1 MPRRCLFST
10 LALSLFL
17 GNANALTSFDLHN
30 INTAHQQGFTG
41 DGVKI
46 GVIDAQFHPEHF
58 LLNGQFLEPP
68 IDNTHTNQDHAN
80 HVAGIAAANK
90 TNGKSY
96 GIATHSKILA
106 FGNLGQTTK
115 WNDFQKILKYNVKVV
130 NNSHTAPLIT
140 LRDFAQNNDVLIIYA
155 SGNSSTL
162 TPQLSARQG
171 TGSDNNLGAWLTVGN
186 IDSAHVTRIN
196 GKLSV
201 DEYAV
206 GGSGFADTQL
216 CYKASAYCVMA
227 AGTGIQSAG
236 QAGII
241 ESSGSSMAAPVV
253 TGIAALVAQ
262 KYPFLGGKQLAD
274 VILSTANK
282 DFTTPEV
289 IYKQIIGVNKT
300 SYEVVYI
307 DKKAPTDKQQVLDD
321 LKKVYG
327 HTAGLTVNSE
337 FSISSLTKEDV
348 YGQGIVDAEKA
359 LKGLALLDV
368 NRLSAKDV
376 SDNTAFY
383 TINTNGHSALFE
395 NDLNER
401 QWDDKYHIDNITAAK
416 QTLKAA
422 LEHKNAGLKKTGLGT
437 LSLSGDLNYKGD
449 TNIEGGTLALVRPT
463 NTVQSRSA
471 LLRNA
476 AALSLQGNVNVGSA
490 GTLDI
495 SREANLQQNL
505 NNSGTTNINA
515 ETNIANN
522 FENKGRA
529 NVNAKLTAQ
538 NLTNSGTTNIDAE
551 TNVAQNVNN
560 KGTLNLGI
568 TAPHTL
574 NVSGKYTQEQN
585 ATLQLGFLV
594 DDSSNSKLKAQTY
607 DVKGGSLL
615 YAPLSASVANR
626 TITFDLQGLEN
637 HLGNFTNIALTANGH
652 AITYALLSGQN
663 GITITARPNVYADFS
678 GANPSLASVLRA
690 MSSANISNDYTT
702 FFSTLNAADFA
713 SYQSALVDLNDLSHL
728 QYNNLLLGIQNQD
741 ILDKVINLQTEAEG
755 VFLRP
760 RYAHLKAGLKAHR
773 AGFEFYANKNTTL
786 GGFSTFINYDNLSG
800 SDVSSQLVSL
810 GLALR
815 NTTALPIG
823 IFGGA
828 RLGFANNTVKKTQSL
843 KYKTQSASLFAGV
856 DKDLE
861 LAGEV
866 HFIPTFYVNY
876 HYFHQENFHHA
887 GISYRGT
894 AFFNRLQNNGFNGNN
909 LFARNIHAKNSNF
922 ASANLGVT
930 FKQNLAQF
938 WNLGIHGFYERRLL
952 GDKFKSS
959 AQFTDF
965 GGDFEQS
972 LKISQNFFRLGF
984 NLNYELPMNANGIGY
999 FASVGVDYE
1008 TSSNGIDRYRAYGAD
1023 FKGGIKF

>member
-1 MPRRCLFST
+1 MPRRCLFSM

-17 GNANALTSFDLHN
+17 GNANALTSFELHN
-30 INTAHQQGFTG
+30 INEAHKQGFTG
-41 DGVKI
+41 EGVKI

-58 LLNGQFLEPP
+58 LLSGQFLEPP

-186 IDSAHVTRIN
+186 IDPAHVTRIN

-236 QAGII
+236 QTGII

-337 FSISSLTKEDV
+337 FGISSLTKEDV
-348 YGQGIVDAEKA
+348 YGQGIVDAESA
-359 LKGLALLDV
+359 MKGLKTIDI
-368 NRLSAKDV
+368 NRMSV
-376 SDNTAFY
+376 SDVQTIDGVNVAMWTLNTQGY
-383 TINTNGHSALFE
+383 NPLFE
-395 NDLNER
+395 HDIDQKKWN
-401 QWDDKYHIDNITAAK
+401 DKYHVNNKNAA
-416 QTLKAA
+416 TLKAT
-422 LEHKNAGLKKTGLGT
+422 LGNVNAGLKKTGLGT
-437 LSLSGDLNYKGD
+437 LSLSGDLNYKGP
-449 TNIEGGTLALVRPT
+449 TIVEEGTLELGKKVKVAARSARLFRANST
-463 NTVQSRSA
+463 SATVQ
-471 LLRNA
+471 
-476 AALSLQGNVNVGSA
+476 GDMNVEQR
-490 GTLDI
+490 GTLNINHD
-495 SREANLQQNL
+495 ANL
-505 NNSGTTNINA
+505 
-515 ETNIANN
+515 
-522 FENKGRA
+522 K
-529 NVNAKLTAQ
+529 Q
-538 NLTNSGTTNIDAE
+538 NLTNSGTTNIDAA
-551 TNVAQNVNN
+551 TNVAQDVNN
-560 KGTLNLGI
+560 KGTLNVGI

-594 DDSSNSKLKAQTY
+594 DNSSNSKLKAQTY

-637 HLGNFTNIALTANGH
+637 HLGKFTNIALTANGY

-678 GANPSLASVLRA
+678 GANPSLASVLRL

-713 SYQSALVDLNDLSHL
+713 TYRSALVDLNDMSHL

-741 ILDKVINLQTEAEG
+741 ILDKVINLQTESEG

-760 RYAHLKAGLKAHR
+760 RYAHLKAGLKANR
-773 AGFEFYANKNTTL
+773 AGFEFYANKNTSI
-786 GGFSTFINYDNLSG
+786 GGFSSFINYDNLSG

-894 AFFNRLQNNGFNGNN
+894 AFFNRLQTNGFNGNN
-909 LFARNIHAKNSNF
+909 LFARNIHAKNTNF
-922 ASANLGVT
+922 ASANLGLT

-952 GDKFKSS
+952 GDKFKTS
-959 AQFTDF
+959 AQLSDF
-965 GGDFEQS
+965 GGDFEQT
-972 LKISQNFFRLGF
+972 LQISQNFFRFGL
-984 NLNYELPMNANGIGY
+984 NLNYELPMNAKGIGY

>member
-1 MPRRCLFST
+1 MPRRCLFSM

-17 GNANALTSFDLHN
+17 GNSNALTSFELHN
-30 INTAHQQGFTG
+30 INEAHKQGFTG
-41 DGVKI
+41 EGVKI
-46 GVIDAQFHPEHF
+46 GVVDGIFYPEHE
-58 LLNGQFLEPP
+58 LLRGKFLEPP
-68 IDNTHTNQDHAN
+68 IHNQYSTDLFHGN

-90 TNGKSY
+90 TNNESY
-96 GIATHSKILA
+96 GVATKAMILGY
-106 FGNLGQTTK
+106 GNLGNGVTPEEFK
-115 WNDFQKILKYNVKVV
+115 KILNYNVKIV
-130 NNSHTAPLIT
+130 NNSHTADRMELQE
-140 LRDFAQNNDVLIIYA
+140 FAKNNDVLIVYA
-155 SGNSSTL
+155 NGNGNTL
-162 TPQLSARQG
+162 SPTLAARQG
-171 TGSDNNLGAWLTVGN
+171 TGSDKNLGAWLTVGN
-186 IDSAHVTRIN
+186 INSTWVSRQN
-196 GKLSV
+196 GKLIV
-201 DEYAV
+201 DSWAV
-206 GGSGFADTQL
+206 KTNSQL
-216 CYKASAYCVMA
+216 CVNASAYCVMA

-236 QAGII
+236 EGNSGIR
-241 ESSGSSMAAPVV
+241 EETGTSMAAPLV
-253 TGIAALVAQ
+253 TGVAALVAQ

-274 VILSTANK
+274 VILSTANR
-282 DFTTPEV
+282 DFEMPQV
-289 IYKQIIGVNKT
+289 IYKNSNT
-300 SYEVVYI
+300 SGRYEVVFI
-307 DKKAPTDKQQVLDD
+307 DTAIPTTEAEKLAAIQ
-321 LKKVYG
+321 KVYSSF
-327 HTAGLTVNSE
+327 TEEMLQKSN
-337 FSISSLTKEDV
+337 FSTKTKEDV

-359 LKGLALLDV
+359 LKGLALLDI

-376 SDNTAFY
+376 SGNTAFY

-401 QWDDKYHIDNITAAK
+401 QWDDKYHIVNITAAK

-463 NTVQSRSA
+463 NTVQSRST

-476 AALSLQGNVNVGSA
+476 AAISLHGNVNVGSA

-522 FENKGRA
+522 FENKGTA

-538 NLTNSGTTNIDAE
+538 NLTNSGTTNIDAA
-551 TNVAQNVNN
+551 TNVAQDVNN
-560 KGTLNLGI
+560 KGTLNVGI

-594 DDSSNSKLKAQTY
+594 DNSSNSKLKAQTY

-637 HLGNFTNIALTANGH
+637 HLGNFTNIALTSNGY

-690 MSSANISNDYTT
+690 MSSANISNDYNT

-713 SYQSALVDLNDLSHL
+713 TYRSALVDLNDLSHL

-773 AGFEFYANKNTTL
+773 AGFEFYANKNTTI
-786 GGFSTFINYDNLSG
+786 GGFSSFINYDNLSG

-843 KYKTQSASLFAGV
+843 KYKTQSASLFAGI
-856 DKDLE
+856 DKDFE
-861 LAGEV
+861 FAGEV

-894 AFFNRLQNNGFNGNN
+894 AFFNRLQTNGFNGNN
-909 LFARNIHAKNSNF
+909 LFARNIHAKNTNF
-922 ASANLGVT
+922 ASANLGLT

-952 GDKFKSS
+952 GDKFKTS
-959 AQFTDF
+959 AQLSDF
-965 GGDFEQS
+965 GGDFEQT
-972 LKISQNFFRLGF
+972 LQISQNFFRFGF
-984 NLNYELPMNANGIGY
+984 NLNYELPMNAKGIGY